1 MAELIPSLNSCL
13 SKMTSGEKRFARRLE
28 SLLEDDYLCWFDI
41 PLGGKRRYPDFVV
54 LHPSRGILFLEV
66 KDWKRSTL
74 KRLSHTQAD
83 LITPSGLKTV
93 CNPIEQARQCSY
105 QVLQV
110 LERDPQLQQLAGN
123 HKGKLCLPYGY
134 GVVLTNITRK
144 QINDAIP
151 DEHRDTLLPSH
162 LLICKD
168 EMTESAE
175 AEEFQERLWGMFNYQ
190 FGNKLTLPQIDR
202 IRWHLFPEIRIDASQ
217 VDLFSCEG
225 EGGDLASDG
234 KSSDLESTM
243 PDIVKIMDIQQEQLA
258 RSMGDG
264 HRVVHGVAGSGK
276 TLILG
281 YRCLHLAQALNKPI
295 LVLCFNIT
303 LAARLR
309 SFIAERGIT
318 DKVQIY
324 HFHDWCGEQLR
335 TYHVDTIKSDAP
347 VWERQVS
354 SVIQAVEKGDI
365 PKGQY
370 GALLID
376 EGHDF
381 EAEWLTLVAQMVDP
395 DTNSLLL
402 LYDDAQSIYKR
413 RSSLKFSLT
422 SVGIQAQGRTTILR
436 LNYRNTR
443 EILDFAYRFAKVYFT
458 ESNDSEIPLIEPMAA
473 GKSGVA
479 PVVKSFECL
488 DTEIAYIIRC
498 IEHWHERG
506 KAWRDI
512 AILYPGGSA
521 GKYVAAALKQKAIPH
536 SWLATSQYKKK
547 YDPDADRISV
557 MPIPSSKGLEFDTVI
572 ILDGSFISK
581 KEKDETLEDDIR
593 RMYVG
598 LTRAREQLMVS
609 YHRDNEISQSFCEI
623 IKSEALAEMT

>member
-1 MAELIPSLNSCL
+1 VAELIPALSSCL
-13 SKMTSGEKRFARRLE
+13 IKMTSGEKRFARRLE
-28 SLLEDDYLCWFDI
+28 ALLENDYLCWFDI
-41 PLGGKRRYPDFVV
+41 PLGGQRRYPDFIV
-54 LHPSRGILFLEV
+54 LHPSRGLLFLEV
-66 KDWKRSTL
+66 KDWKAGNIR
-74 KRLSHTQAD
+74 RLSHTDVD
-83 LITPSGLKTV
+83 LLTPNGLKTV
-93 CNPIEQARQCSY
+93 SNPIEQARQCSY

-110 LERDPQLQQLAGN
+110 LERDPQLQQLMGK

-134 GVVLTNITRK
+134 GVVFTNITRK
-144 QINDAIP
+144 QLDGAIP
-151 DEHRDTLLPSH
+151 EEHRDRLLPSH

-168 EMTESAE
+168 EMTESVE
-175 AEEFQERLWGMFNYQ
+175 AETFQLQLWGMFNYQ
-190 FGNKLTLPQIDR
+190 FGNKLTLPQVDR

-217 VDLFSCEG
+217 VTLFDSAE
-225 EGGDLASDG
+225 ETNQ
-234 KSSDLESTM
+234 SDLITTDKNLIETM
-243 PDIVKIMDIQQEQLA
+243 PDIIKIMDVQQEQLA
-258 RSMGDG
+258 RSLGDG

-309 SFIAERGIT
+309 HFIAERGINN
-318 DKVQIY
+318 KVQIY

-335 TYHVDTIKSDAP
+335 LYHVDTIKSDAP

-354 SVIQAVEKGDI
+354 SVIEAVEKGAI

-381 EAEWLTLVAQMVDP
+381 EAQWLTLVAQMVDP
-395 DTNSLLL
+395 ETNSLLL

-413 RSSLKFSLT
+413 QSSLRFSLA

-443 EILDFAYRFAKVYFT
+443 EILEFAYRFAKDYFT
-458 ESNDSEIPLIEPMAA
+458 QGTDSEIPLIEPMAA
-473 GKSGVA
+473 GKQGIA
-479 PVVKSFECL
+479 PAVRAFDDLDKEITYLIRCVKS
-488 DTEIAYIIRC
+488 
-498 IEHWHERG
+498 WHERG
-506 KAWRDI
+506 KNWKDI

-521 GKYVAAALKQKAIPH
+521 GKQVAAALKKNAIPH
-536 SWLATSQYKKK
+536 AWLATSAYKKQ
-547 YDPDADRISV
+547 YDPEKNVINV

-572 ILDGSFISK
+572 ILDASFISK
-581 KEKDETLEDDIR
+581 NNTDDSLEDDIR

-598 LTRAREQLMVS
+598 LTRACEKLLVS
-609 YHRDNEISQSFCEI
+609 YHRDNKISDIFCELSPG
-623 IKSEALAEMT
+623 SESL

>member
-13 SKMTSGEKRFARRLE
+13 SKMTSGEKRVARRLE

-66 KDWKRSTL
+66 KDWKRSSL

-83 LITPSGLKTV
+83 LITPGGLKTV
-93 CNPIEQARQCSY
+93 SNPIEQARQCSY

-144 QINDAIP
+144 QIDDAIP

-217 VDLFSCEG
+217 VDLFSSEEEIEEASG
-225 EGGDLASDG
+225 VTPPDLV
-234 KSSDLESTM
+234 STM

-258 RSMGDG
+258 RSLGDG

-335 TYHVDTIKSDAP
+335 TYHIDTIKSDAP

-381 EAEWLTLVAQMVDP
+381 EVEWLTLVAQMVDP

-413 RSSLKFSLT
+413 RSSLKFSLA

-443 EILDFAYRFAKVYFT
+443 EILDFAYRFAKDYFT
-458 ESNDSEIPLIEPMAA
+458 DNKDSEIPLIEPMAA
-473 GKSGVA
+473 GKSGLD
-479 PVVKSFECL
+479 PIVKSFECL
-488 DTEIAYIIRC
+488 DAEIAYLIRC
-498 IEHWHERG
+498 IESWHDRG
-506 KAWRDI
+506 KNWRDI

-521 GKYVAAALKQKAIPH
+521 GKYVAAALKEKSIPH
-536 SWLATSQYKKK
+536 AWLATSQYKKK

-581 KEKDETLEDDIR
+581 KKKDETLEDDIR

-623 IKSEALAEMT
+623 IESEALGEAT